1 MVVHERAA
9 LPSVALPPGSSVSR
23 HKCLGGIEYGPEREQ
38 LYGVL
43 SAPLLGG
50 IAERWTADG
59 YEAARVV
66 FGPEPS
72 DAQIYQW
79 LGVEWHKLRFSPAAP
94 GERARVRLENP
105 KRVRREARKTL
116 ESSGAGTRAQQAL
129 AREREQAGE
138 RLRRERRQRRLQS
151 EEERFR
157 LRQQKKREK
166 KRGR

>member
-1 MVVHERAA
+1 MDRNVSSFTVCFQ
-9 LPSVALPPGSSVSR
+9 PPFWV
-23 HKCLGGIEYGPEREQ
+23 
-38 LYGVL
+38 
-43 SAPLLGG
+43 G

-94 GERARVRLENP
+94 GERARVRPENP

-129 AREREQAGE
+129 AREREQAAAPPPVGGGAVPSAPAEKARKKEGAVTPRDRRAAGDLPRPSGMKIGE
-138 RLRRERRQRRLQS
+138 MTYGKFQ
-151 EEERFR
+151 
-157 LRQQKKREK
+157 
-166 KRGR
+166 

>member
-1 MVVHERAA
+1 MDRNVSSFTVCFQ
-9 LPSVALPPGSSVSR
+9 PPFWV
-23 HKCLGGIEYGPEREQ
+23 
-38 LYGVL
+38 
-43 SAPLLGG
+43 G

-94 GERARVRLENP
+94 GERARVRPENP

-138 RLRRERRQRRLQS
+138 RLRQERRQRRLQS

-166 KRGR
+166 KRGRCRPGTGGPREISRGPPA

>member
-1 MVVHERAA
+1 MDWNVSSFTVCFQ
-9 LPSVALPPGSSVSR
+9 PPFWV
-23 HKCLGGIEYGPEREQ
+23 
-38 LYGVL
+38 
-43 SAPLLGG
+43 G

-79 LGVEWHKLRFSPAAP
+79 LGWSAQAAVQSCRS
-94 GERARVRLENP
+94 GERARVRPENP

-129 AREREQAGE
+129 ARERS
-138 RLRRERRQRRLQS
+138 RREKRGSARSGGSAASQS

>member
-1 MVVHERAA
+1 MDRNVSSFTVCFQ
-9 LPSVALPPGSSVSR
+9 PPFWV
-23 HKCLGGIEYGPEREQ
+23 
-38 LYGVL
+38 
-43 SAPLLGG
+43 G

-94 GERARVRLENP
+94 GERARVRPENP

-166 KRGR
+166 KRGRRRPGTGGPREISRGPPA

>member
-1 MVVHERAA
+1 MDRNVSSFTVCFQ
-9 LPSVALPPGSSVSR
+9 PPFWV
-23 HKCLGGIEYGPEREQ
+23 
-38 LYGVL
+38 
-43 SAPLLGG
+43 G

-94 GERARVRLENP
+94 GERARVRPENP

-116 ESSGAGTRAQQAL
+116 ESSGAGTRAQQAWP
-129 AREREQAGE
+129 ESGS
-138 RLRRERRQRRLQS
+138 RRENGAPPGAAAAPPPVGGGAVPS
-151 EEERFR
+151 A
-157 LRQQKKREK
+157 QQKKREK

>member
-1 MVVHERAA
+1 MDWNVSSFTVCFQ
-9 LPSVALPPGSSVSR
+9 PPFWV
-23 HKCLGGIEYGPEREQ
+23 
-38 LYGVL
+38 
-43 SAPLLGG
+43 G

-94 GERARVRLENP
+94 GERARVRPENP

-138 RLRRERRQRRLQS
+138 RLRQERRQRRLQS

-166 KRGR
+166 RGGGDAPGPEGRGRSPAALRHENR

>member
-1 MVVHERAA
+1 MDRNVSSFTVCFQ
-9 LPSVALPPGSSVSR
+9 PPFWV
-23 HKCLGGIEYGPEREQ
+23 
-38 LYGVL
+38 
-43 SAPLLGG
+43 G

-94 GERARVRLENP
+94 GERARVRPENP

-116 ESSGAGTRAQQAL
+116 ESSGAGTQSPAGPGQRAG
-129 AREREQAGE
+129 AGG
-138 RLRRERRQRRLQS
+138 RTGLRRERRQRRLQS

>member
-1 MVVHERAA
+1 MDRNVSSFTVCFQ
-9 LPSVALPPGSSVSR
+9 PPFWV
-23 HKCLGGIEYGPEREQ
+23 
-38 LYGVL
+38 
-43 SAPLLGG
+43 G

-94 GERARVRLENP
+94 GERARVRPENP

-138 RLRRERRQRRLQS
+138 RLRGAGGPRRLLGVVVGFGRRQHKH
-151 EEERFR
+151 
-157 LRQQKKREK
+157 RQEM
-166 KRGR
+166 RGRGRPGTGGPREISRGPPA

>member
-1 MVVHERAA
+1 MDRNVSSFTVCFQ
-9 LPSVALPPGSSVSR
+9 PPFWV
-23 HKCLGGIEYGPEREQ
+23 
-38 LYGVL
+38 
-43 SAPLLGG
+43 G

-94 GERARVRLENP
+94 GERARVRPENP

-138 RLRRERRQRRLQS
+138 RLRRERRQRRLTS
-151 EEERFR
+151 LGARSR
-157 LRQQKKREK
+157 LPPQKPRKNT
-166 KRGR
+166 RGRCRPGTGGPGEISRGPPA

>member
-1 MVVHERAA
+1 MDRNVSSFTVCFQ
-9 LPSVALPPGSSVSR
+9 PPFWV
-23 HKCLGGIEYGPEREQ
+23 
-38 LYGVL
+38 
-43 SAPLLGG
+43 G

-94 GERARVRLENP
+94 GERARVRPENP

-138 RLRRERRQRRLQS
+138 RLSAASSRRRSGSVCASRKS
-151 EEERFR
+151 A
-157 LRQQKKREK
+157 K
-166 KRGR
+166 KRGGGDAPGPEGRGRSPAALRHENR

>member
-1 MVVHERAA
+1 MDRNVSSFTVCFQ
-9 LPSVALPPGSSVSR
+9 PPFWV
-23 HKCLGGIEYGPEREQ
+23 
-38 LYGVL
+38 
-43 SAPLLGG
+43 G

-94 GERARVRLENP
+94 GERARVRPENP

-129 AREREQAGE
+129 ALAREREQAGE

-151 EEERFR
+151 EEERSGR
-157 LRQQKKREK
+157 PHQKPPQKWGGRPPPGTGGPRETS
-166 KRGR
+166 RGPPA

>member
-1 MVVHERAA
+1 MDRNVSSFTVCFQ
-9 LPSVALPPGSSVSR
+9 PPFWV
-23 HKCLGGIEYGPEREQ
+23 
-38 LYGVL
+38 
-43 SAPLLGG
+43 G

-94 GERARVRLENP
+94 GERARVRPENP

-129 AREREQAGE
+129 ARGGRTAPPGAAAAPPPVGGGAVPSAPAEKARKKEGAVTPRDRRAAGDLPRPSGMKIGE
-138 RLRRERRQRRLQS
+138 MTYGKFQ
-151 EEERFR
+151 
-157 LRQQKKREK
+157 
-166 KRGR
+166 

>member
-1 MVVHERAA
+1 MDRNVSSFTVCFQ
-9 LPSVALPPGSSVSR
+9 PPFWV
-23 HKCLGGIEYGPEREQ
+23 
-38 LYGVL
+38 
-43 SAPLLGG
+43 G

-79 LGVEWHKLRFSPAAP
+79 LGVEWHKL
-94 GERARVRLENP
+94 
-105 KRVRREARKTL
+105 
-116 ESSGAGTRAQQAL
+116 QQAL

>member
-1 MVVHERAA
+1 MDRNVSSFTVCFQ
-9 LPSVALPPGSSVSR
+9 PPFWV
-23 HKCLGGIEYGPEREQ
+23 
-38 LYGVL
+38 
-43 SAPLLGG
+43 G

-94 GERARVRLENP
+94 GERARVRPENP

-138 RLRRERRQRRLQS
+138 RAVPSAPAEKARKKEGAVTPRDRRAAGDLPRPSGMKIGEMTYGKFQ
-151 EEERFR
+151 
-157 LRQQKKREK
+157 
-166 KRGR
+166 

>member
-1 MVVHERAA
+1 MDRNVSSFTVCFQ
-9 LPSVALPPGSSVSR
+9 PPFWV
-23 HKCLGGIEYGPEREQ
+23 
-38 LYGVL
+38 
-43 SAPLLGG
+43 G
-50 IAERWTADG
+50 IAEQWTADG

-79 LGVEWHKLRFSPAAP
+79 LGGGVAQAAVQSCRS
-94 GERARVRLENP
+94 GERARVRPENP

-166 KRGR
+166 KRGGDAPGPEGRGRSPAALRHENR

>member
-1 MVVHERAA
+1 MDRNVSSFTVCFQ
-9 LPSVALPPGSSVSR
+9 PPFWV
-23 HKCLGGIEYGPEREQ
+23 
-38 LYGVL
+38 
-43 SAPLLGG
+43 G

-94 GERARVRLENP
+94 GERARVRPENP

-166 KRGR
+166 KRWR

>member
-1 MVVHERAA
+1 MDRNVSSFTVCFQ
-9 LPSVALPPGSSVSR
+9 PPFWV
-23 HKCLGGIEYGPEREQ
+23 
-38 LYGVL
+38 
-43 SAPLLGG
+43 G

-94 GERARVRLENP
+94 GERARVRPENP

-129 AREREQAGE
+129 AREREQAGAAAAPPPVGGAAVPSAPAE
-138 RLRRERRQRRLQS
+138 KARKKEGAVTPRDRRAAGDLPRPSGMKIGEMTYGKFQ
-151 EEERFR
+151 
-157 LRQQKKREK
+157 
-166 KRGR
+166 

>member
-1 MVVHERAA
+1 MDRNVSSFTVCFQ
-9 LPSVALPPGSSVSR
+9 PPFWV
-23 HKCLGGIEYGPEREQ
+23 
-38 LYGVL
+38 
-43 SAPLLGG
+43 G

-94 GERARVRLENP
+94 GERARVRPENP

-129 AREREQAGE
+129 ALSLIHICGLPKDSVVLLEQIRTLDKR
-138 RLRRERRQRRLQS
+138 RLREHM
-151 EEERFR
+151 
-157 LRQQKKREK
+157 
-166 KRGR
+166 GRVDETMMKPVDTAIAVSFGLHPDTMV